1 MRAIF
6 YFFARLENCNSQNQ
20 RLRHLLCG
28 TETVPVAEHKVKVF
42 EGGVLKRV
50 IGSEREQVTGDW
62 RELHS
67 EELHDLCCSPNIIRV
82 TTSQRE
88 MADDVVI

>member
-1 MRAIF
+1 
-6 YFFARLENCNSQNQ
+6 
-20 RLRHLLCG
+20 LCG

-82 TTSQRE
+82 TTCRRMRWAGHVE
-88 MADDVVI
+88 RTEERINAHWTLVGE

>member
-1 MRAIF
+1 VG
-6 YFFARLENCNSQNQ
+6 
-20 RLRHLLCG
+20 CG
-28 TETVPVAEHKVKVF
+28 HRSATVRKEHKAWVF
-42 EGGVLKRV
+42 ESKVLKRI
-50 IGSEREQVTGDW
+50 IGCEREQVTGDW
-62 RELHS
+62 RELYS